1 MSNIVTLHLDGG
13 LVVVVEPIGGVASV
27 ALNWLLPVGSATDPP
42 DGDGQSALVSEL
54 IFRGAA
60 GMSSREHSDALDR
73 LGVRRSSQTLTHHLG
88 LGATLVGDRL
98 AEALPLL
105 TAMVRQPAFPEQAV
119 EAVRSLCIQSL
130 ESLEDDPQHLVMLR
144 LREQHLAPPFNR
156 HGYGTRRVLETT
168 SIDALREAWS
178 ARCVPR
184 GSILTA
190 AGRVDPESLS
200 RQLEGLLEGWRGEH
214 DEPVESGRPKRGA
227 LHVSDKTA
235 QVHLALAY
243 DAPREADERS
253 LLERVAVGVLSGGTS
268 SRLFTEVRQKRSLCY
283 SVGASFRAGRDTGM
297 VALYAGTTPERA
309 QETLDV
315 CAAQIRRMSEGVH
328 RAEFDRAIVGLK
340 SHLIM
345 QGESTAA
352 RAAALGFDHFRLGR
366 VRSLE
371 EVAET
376 VDAITL
382 DELNRYLADREFGP
396 FTLASIGPVEVNAPA
411 A

>member
-13 LVVVVEPIGGVASV
+13 LIVVVEPIGGVASV

-214 DEPVESGRPKRGA
+214 DEPVESGRPKRGV

-253 LLERVAVGVLSGGTS
+253 MLERVAVGVLSGGTS

-283 SVGASFRAGRDTGM
+283 SVGASYQAGRDRGL
-297 VALYAGTTPERA
+297 VALYAGTTPDRA
-309 QETLDV
+309 QETLEV
-315 CAAQIRRMSEGVH
+315 CSQEIHRLAEGVE
-328 RAEFDRAIVGLK
+328 REEFDRAVIGSTSGLV
-340 SHLIM
+340 M
-345 QGESTAA
+345 QGESSAA
-352 RAAALGFDHFRLGR
+352 RAASIASDQFRLGR
-366 VRSLE
+366 PRP
-371 EVAET
+371 
-376 VDAITL
+376 L
-382 DELNRYLADREFGP
+382 DERKREIESISIDDLNAYLARRGFGDLP
-396 FTLASIGPVEVNAPA
+396 VASIGPALDAVAS
-411 A
+411 